1 MRLGSAIMLVV
12 LLPSMLAFVN
22 VKLVKATGTIYIKAD
37 GSVDPPDAPVQRA
50 GNIYTLKGNITTD
63 ADGILIERDNITLD
77 GGGYTLQGAPGWPFQ
92 NGTRILKS
100 INVTIQ
106 NMRIENF
113 ANGIVLDN
121 SSHCMILDN
130 VLMSNGA
137 GVWLAYSSNNTIR
150 ANCATDHHA
159 AAIYL
164 WPASTDNNIL
174 ENNLTNDYFGI
185 MAYGSRNSFCRNNIS
200 NCWYGIDLAYGLNNT
215 ISNNTF
221 SSAGL
226 SVFSCFRNT
235 VEQNI
240 VNGKPLVY
248 LEEMS
253 NYTVGDAGQV
263 ILVNCD
269 SIRVNGLNLSD
280 TMYGLELWGT
290 NNSRVTQNTMRANK
304 WGGIYLWSSFG
315 NIFEKNNITGNLY
328 HGIHFYA
335 SSNNLLKNNTMADN
349 SIFGFFIDGS
359 ELSHFIHNIDVSNT
373 IEGKPIYYWINQ
385 TDRTVPSD
393 AGCVALVNCT
403 RMIVQ
408 NLTISRNAQA
418 ITLAFTANSTITQ
431 NNVTMNEYGISLI
444 ESSGNLISQNN
455 ITKDWNGI
463 LLRSSSNNTI
473 QENQIAWSNYH
484 GLVAFSS
491 SQNIIVRNSFAKDWY
506 GIWLE
511 SSSNNWIY
519 HNHFI
524 DNTNQLFTRGS
535 VNVWDNGY
543 PSGGNHWS
551 NYNGTDRYGGQYQN
565 LTGSD
570 GIGDTPYAIDA
581 NNNDRYPLRTHDVA
595 TTSVKPSKS
604 IVGQGDPVSICV
616 TAENHGYS
624 SESFNVTV
632 YADSIVI
639 AFAGVT
645 LAEGKST
652 IITFIWNTTDS
663 ARGDYIIS
671 TAADAVPGETQI
683 GDNHF
688 TGDEIRVG
696 ISGDMN
702 GDELVDLKDVYTVGR
717 AFGSARNETDGS
729 YWHTPCHSCC
739 PHSPNCDLN
748 DDGKIDLRDYY
759 ATCKNFGKSW

>member
-1 MRLGSAIMLVV
+1 MRLGSTIMLVV
-12 LLPSMLAFVN
+12 LLSNMLAFVN

-37 GSVDPPDAPVQRA
+37 GSVDPPDAPIQRA

-63 ADGILIERDNITLD
+63 ADGIVIERDNMTLD
-77 GGGYTLQGAPGWPFQ
+77 GGGYTLQGAPGWPYQ

-130 VLMSNGA
+130 VLISNGA
-137 GVWLAYSSNNTIR
+137 GVWLAY
-150 ANCATDHHA
+150 
-159 AAIYL
+159 
-164 WPASTDNNIL
+164 
-174 ENNLTNDYFGI
+174 
-185 MAYGSRNSFCRNNIS
+185 
-200 NCWYGIDLAYGLNNT
+200 
-215 ISNNTF
+215 
-221 SSAGL
+221 
-226 SVFSCFRNT
+226 
-235 VEQNI
+235 
-240 VNGKPLVY
+240 
-248 LEEMS
+248 
-253 NYTVGDAGQV
+253 
-263 ILVNCD
+263 
-269 SIRVNGLNLSD
+269 
-280 TMYGLELWGT
+280 
-290 NNSRVTQNTMRANK
+290 
-304 WGGIYLWSSFG
+304 
-315 NIFEKNNITGNLY
+315 
-328 HGIHFYA
+328 
-335 SSNNLLKNNTMADN
+335 
-349 SIFGFFIDGS
+349 
-359 ELSHFIHNIDVSNT
+359 
-373 IEGKPIYYWINQ
+373 
-385 TDRTVPSD
+385 
-393 AGCVALVNCT
+393 
-403 RMIVQ
+403 
-408 NLTISRNAQA
+408 
-418 ITLAFTANSTITQ
+418 
-431 NNVTMNEYGISLI
+431 
-444 ESSGNLISQNN
+444 
-455 ITKDWNGI
+455 
-463 LLRSSSNNTI
+463 SSNNTI

-491 SQNIIVRNSFAKDWY
+491 SRNLIVRNSFAKDWY
-506 GIWLE
+506 GVWLE

-570 GIGDTPYAIDA
+570 GIGDIPYAIDA

-604 IVGQGDPVSICV
+604 IVGQGDPVFICV

-663 ARGDYIIS
+663 ARDDYIIS
-671 TAADAVPGETQI
+671 AVADAVPGETQI
-683 GDNHF
+683 GDNHL

-696 ISGDMN
+696 ISGDVN
-702 GDELVDLKDVYTVGR
+702 GDGLVDLKDVYTVGR

-729 YWHTPCHSCC
+729 YWHTPRHSCC
-739 PHSPNCDLN
+739 PHSPNCDIN
-748 DDGKIDLRDYY
+748 DDGKVDLKDYY
-759 ATCKNFGKSW
+759 TTCKNYGKSW